1 MSAGETGG
9 VFIATVVNSAV
20 DEQGRIG
27 IEIPSKGCSYQA
39 YFASAMAGSDRGLVF
54 LPDKGD
60 QVVVAF
66 VNGQPNMP
74 VVIGSL
80 WSNVAKPPVDNA
92 DGKNNV
98 KLIRTRSGH
107 QIRLTDEQGN
117 EAIEISDSSG
127 KNRVLIDAVN
137 NHVSIEAPDGEIS
150 LCGKKITITAE
161 QQLAVSSTNST
172 VNIEAKGNTTIK
184 GQMIDLNP

>member
-1 MSAGETGG
+1 MSGGETGG

-39 YFASAMAGSDRGLVF
+39 YFASVMAGSDRGIVF

-80 WSNVAKPPVDNA
+80 WSNVAKPPIDNA

-107 QIRLTDEQGN
+107 QIRLTDEQGK
-117 EAIEISDSSG
+117 EAIEISDSTG
-127 KNRVLIDAVN
+127 KNKVVIDAANKTMQVTC
-137 NHVSIEAPDGEIS
+137 DGDITVH
-150 LCGKKITITAE
+150 GKKITLDGEVHVTGKAAFDKEVAIGTGPKTIIDRNE
-161 QQLAVSSTNST
+161 
-172 VNIEAKGNTTIK
+172 IK
-184 GQMIDLNP
+184 GQ